1 MLIRCLQNFANDIED
16 IESVLGTPTAEDA
29 YNLVDKVLDRARIL
43 NHFVNIFMVGD
54 ILANNLKPKS
64 IDPLVPE
71 ASASP

>member
-1 MLIRCLQNFANDIED
+1 MLLSLPAIIVSMISIAGGYLVFTWGRRAM
-16 IESVLGTPTAEDA
+16 AE
-29 YNLVDKVLDRARIL
+29 YKI
-43 NHFVNIFMVGD
+43 FVNIFMVGD